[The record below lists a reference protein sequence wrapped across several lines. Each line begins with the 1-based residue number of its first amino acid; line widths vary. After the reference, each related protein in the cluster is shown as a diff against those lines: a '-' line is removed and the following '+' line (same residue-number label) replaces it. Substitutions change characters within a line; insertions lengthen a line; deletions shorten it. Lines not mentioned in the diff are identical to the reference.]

1 MTVSHSFSV
10 YYTDSDSVQ
19 KMCNKDHVPS
29 MVIQGE
35 ALRKGEKVTLFS
47 IPNRQGVHVIF
58 TYSIKWVKSESSWAS
73 RFDHYSNSEFAKE
86 TRKIHWYSIINSLL
100 VVLFLTVSLL

>member
-19 KMCNKDHVPS
+19 KMCSKDHVPS

-35 ALRKGEKVTLFS
+35 ALRKGEKVTIFS
-47 IPNRQGVHVIF
+47 IPNR
-58 TYSIKWVKSESSWAS
+58 
-73 RFDHYSNSEFAKE
+73 
-86 TRKIHWYSIINSLL
+86 
-100 VVLFLTVSLL
+100 